1 MKDFLCIDLK
11 GVAKPWPQKNMYI
24 SHTQIQIEMM
34 AIKLKTHKHNNIM
47 CVCNLKHIATLI
59 NPSLH
64 QILSD
69 TKPQN
74 GLHSSQNWQLNIEPM
89 VSHMRV

>member
-1 MKDFLCIDLK
+1 MKDFVCIDLK

-47 CVCNLKHIATLI
+47 CAQFKTHRHTHK
-59 NPSLH
+59 SLFTPD
-64 QILSD
+64 SE
-69 TKPQN
+69 
-74 GLHSSQNWQLNIEPM
+74 WY
-89 VSHMRV
+89 